1 MNALGEILLGR
12 LRDRLRDAGKRL
24 DALSLKERALIVT
37 SGLLFVL
44 YVWNQWF
51 LDPLEARRKS
61 LLVERDALSEE
72 LGRFDALTT
81 AWSAAAEIDPDAD
94 RKQRIAAL
102 EGQLRA
108 LSSAIEERAGRMV
121 PPGDVPEA
129 LRQVLAGREDVHFES
144 LEGLPSR
151 QIVADTTESG
161 PSSATPTGTSAPHA
175 SYSAYRHGFRI
186 RFTGSYRAITAY
198 VQELERL
205 PFGFFWDEL
214 SLDASEFPQL
224 RGSLVVYTVS
234 LDRGWIGV

>member
-1 MNALGEILLGR
+1 MNALGELLLGR

-24 DALSLKERALIVT
+24 DALSLKERALILT
-37 SGLLFVL
+37 SGLLLVL

-61 LLVERDALSEE
+61 LLVERDALTEE
-72 LGRFDALTT
+72 LARFDALTT
-81 AWSAAAEIDPDAD
+81 AWSAAAEVDPDAD

-108 LSSAIEERAGRMV
+108 LSSAIEDRAGRMV
-121 PPGDVPEA
+121 SPGEVPEA
-129 LRQVLAGREDVHFES
+129 LRRVLTGREDVHFES
-144 LEGLPSR
+144 LEGLPSQ
-151 QIVADTTESG
+151 QIVADTTEPG
-161 PSSATPTGTSAPHA
+161 SAVSTGASDKHG

-186 RFTGSYRAITAY
+186 RISGSYRAITAY